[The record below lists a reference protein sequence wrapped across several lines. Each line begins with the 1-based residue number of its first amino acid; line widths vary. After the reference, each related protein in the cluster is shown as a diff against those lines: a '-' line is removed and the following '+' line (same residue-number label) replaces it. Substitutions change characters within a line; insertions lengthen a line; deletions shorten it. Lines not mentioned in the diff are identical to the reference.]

1 MKSYLILKQH
11 IHSSSTCTIPRITN
25 EIIYFLL
32 LPLRLQGSIKLYLK
46 YYLCFHIAALVT
58 IFILPKYIRG
68 EQRRERTPQKLQN
81 SSEEDI
87 KSNNFST
94 VSLPAA
100 KTAVEDV
107 LNDITA
113 KIPQGNSN
121 DLNDD
126 YENLSAPASK
136 SNINAP
142 QPASLLPT
150 VACAREAV
158 SVKHEECEMDQ
169 LGNKIKEKIGTETK
183 NIEEFIDKTVAE
195 TVSGIVELKNDLM
208 RNRDFPTIP
217 ISQDGLRK
225 RVGIGAN
232 VTTGSGG
239 SGNETIDKL
248 VNGVEE
254 SGAFLKKE
262 IEVINAVVQQAN
274 VLPAV
279 LSNGHAK

>member
-1 MKSYLILKQH
+1 M
-11 IHSSSTCTIPRITN
+11 
-25 EIIYFLL
+25 
-32 LPLRLQGSIKLYLK
+32 YLK
-46 YYLCFHIAALVT
+46 FYLCFHIAALVT

-68 EQRRERTPQKLQN
+68 EQRRERTPHKLQN
-81 SSEEDI
+81 PSKEDL

-94 VSLPAA
+94 ISLPAA
-100 KTAVEDV
+100 NTAVQGV
-107 LNDITA
+107 PNDITE
-113 KIPQGNSN
+113 KIPQGKSN
-121 DLNDD
+121 DRNDD
-126 YENLSAPASK
+126 DDNLCTPATK
-136 SNINAP
+136 SNINAS
-142 QPASLLPT
+142 QPPTLLPI

-232 VTTGSGG
+232 LTTGSGC